1 MNNFFLIGHLK
12 FDFVHHTHQSKIERE
27 TGALLVFC
35 YRCCSAGRRVNC
47 QKIGDDLLRNLFFFC
62 NSAIISTSFEGLGLV
77 EGEAGGFYF

>member
-1 MNNFFLIGHLK
+1 
-12 FDFVHHTHQSKIERE
+12 
-27 TGALLVFC
+27 LVFC